1 MYPVML
7 SLNGRRCLVVGG
19 GGVALRKVEG
29 LLAAGARVS
38 VVAPEPVGQ
47 LVDLASRGEI
57 ALERR
62 AYRSGEAAGFY
73 LVFAAT
79 DDNGV
84 NQRVS
89 GDAEKAGVL
98 VNVADEPDLC
108 AFHLPARVQRGSLQL
123 AVASAGEAPFVVRRL
138 RQALE
143 KRFGPEWGEWIE
155 AAARFRTAV
164 RQAGL
169 SAADKES
176 LYDRF
181 FRSTVDAF
189 TLTARVATEAEQAR
203 WLSEASGAP
212 APVPSVPPPPP
223 DGGRKGLVS
232 LVGAGPG
239 DPGLVSVRARQRMRS
254 AAALVYDRLAATA
267 IPTDLPREIELHP
280 VGKRAGH
287 HPVPQEEIN
296 ALLVRLGLEGKRVVR
311 LKGGDPFV
319 FGRGGEEAEALAA
332 AGVPFEV
339 VPAVTAGVAVP
350 AYSGIPVTH
359 RREVVRLTMLTAHES
374 DKQGGPR
381 VRWDLIAADP
391 ALTLVGYMGVTA
403 LPSVVQGLL
412 AAGMDPEMP
421 AAMIA
426 RGTTSRQRVVTATV
440 SGLPAAVEA
449 ASIKPPAL
457 FVIGPS
463 VRHAADLDWFGSR
476 PLFGERVVMAA
487 PAGELGEALQMKG
500 AEVVELPLPVTPAAR
515 IVLNALPLTAC
526 VLRSADEVEAL
537 DEERD
542 GAGWGP
548 EVVALCTSE
557 QTAERA
563 RSLRWGRVEI
573 AAERDGVVDLP
584 AYIEAMRAGG

>member
-1 MYPVML
+1 ML
-7 SLNGRRCLVVGG
+7 SLADRSCLVVGG

-38 VVAPEPVGQ
+38 VVAPDPAEP
-47 LVDLASRGEI
+47 LAELARKGEI
-57 ALERR
+57 ELGRR
-62 AYRSGEAAGFY
+62 AYRPGEAAGFY

-79 DDNGV
+79 DDDEV
-84 NQRVS
+84 NRRVS
-89 GDAEKAGVL
+89 DDAEQAGVL
-98 VNVADEPDLC
+98 VNVADDPDLC

-138 RQALE
+138 RQLLE
-143 KRFGPEWGEWIE
+143 KRFGAEWSEWIE
-155 AAARFRTAV
+155 AAARFRAEV

-169 SAADKES
+169 STEQKER

-181 FRSTVDAF
+181 FRSTVDALG
-189 TLTARVATEAEQAR
+189 LTARVPPEAEQAS
-203 WLSEASGAP
+203 WLSKASRDAGP
-212 APVPSVPPPPP
+212 GPSNPPPPSE
-223 DGGRKGLVS
+223 GASKGFVS

-239 DPGLVSVRARQRMRS
+239 DAGLLSVRARQRMH
-254 AAALVYDRLAATA
+254 AAGAVVYDRLAATA
-267 IPTDLPREIELHP
+267 IPTDLPRQVELHP

-296 ALLVRLGLEGKRVVR
+296 ALLVRLAREGKRVVR

-374 DKQGGPR
+374 EKEGGPR
-381 VRWDLIAADP
+381 IRWDLIAADP
-391 ALTLVGYMGVTA
+391 ALTLIGYMGVTS
-403 LPSVVQGLL
+403 LPRVVEGLL
-412 AAGMDPEMP
+412 GAGMDPGMP

-440 SGLPAAVEA
+440 SELPAAVERNKV
-449 ASIKPPAL
+449 KPPAL

-463 VRHAADLDWFGSR
+463 VRHAANLDWFGSR
-476 PLFGERVVMAA
+476 PLFGERIVIAR
-487 PAGELGEALQMKG
+487 PAGETGEVLEMNG
-500 AEVVELPLPVTPAAR
+500 AEVVEVPLPVTPAAR

-526 VLRSADEVEAL
+526 VLRTTDEVEAL

-548 EVVALCTSE
+548 EAVAFCLSE
-557 QTAERA
+557 EAAERA
-563 RSLRWGRVEI
+563 RGLGWSGVESV
-573 AAERDGVVDLP
+573 AVPRGATDLL
-584 AYIEAMRAGG
+584 EHFRNRRAGG